1 MFKKKKRKK
10 NGWALEWGGTV
21 SQPSPLL
28 FLSLPS
34 PHLLHSCKPLWL
46 REERPP
52 FQSLYSP
59 PLFPLPELTVG
70 TIKTLKRGGWGK
82 GGEEKK
88 SWGVGGREWDP
99 LVVVGNKS
107 QTLWEQQEP
116 SLHHRGALQSQVP
129 PKGPHPVPQHQT
141 PSSAPVLILL
151 HTDPLA
157 ISLTHNLRAPSL
169 LPLLSESP
177 TAPGHRDFSSPGA
190 TFTLAPGSALPLNH
204 NTAIQ
209 HMLPSYSS
217 SLALCK
223 PQQRISQSHHK
234 RAESR
239 NLATAAAL

>member
-1 MFKKKKRKK
+1 MAQRGEAPF
-10 NGWALEWGGTV
+10 
-21 SQPSPLL
+21 P
-28 FLSLPS
+28 
-34 PHLLHSCKPLWL
+34 KPLFSTSF
-46 REERPP
+46 PP
-52 FQSLYSP
+52 TRADCRNYQN
-59 PLFPLPELTVG
+59 
-70 TIKTLKRGGWGK
+70 IKK
-82 GGEEKK
+82 GGMREGRRRKK

-169 LPLLSESP
+169 LPLLFESP